1 MEMDSLKGKNILL
14 GVGGGIAAYK
24 ACELLRRLTDAEAN
38 VHVVLTSAAQK
49 FVTALT
55 FQSLSQNPVH
65 TDLFNL
71 TEEAEMSHIK
81 LADEADLVLIAPATA
96 DLIAKA
102 ACGMAGD
109 LLTTA
114 LLVTRAPVILAPSMN
129 VNMWEKEIVQQNI
142 RTLKERGCQIIE
154 PDEGYLACGWEGKGR
169 LADPAGIV
177 QAVVDRLKVRQLP
190 GKKKSLQGKKILI
203 NAGPTREFIDPVRF
217 ISNPSSGKMGYAL
230 AEAAEQRGAE
240 VTLVSGPVALS
251 APAGVRRVEVETAE
265 EMFRA
270 CEQNFKTCDIFIASA
285 AVGDY
290 RAETP
295 LKQKLK
301 KGATKISL
309 QLKSNPDIL
318 KTLSL
323 AKKNGQV
330 VVGFAAETENLLENS
345 RKKLKEKRLDL
356 IIANEISPS
365 NTGFQSDDN
374 EVVLIYPEGI
384 KKLPRLSKQEIAVEL
399 WDFIER
405 ELLRDH

>member
-1 MEMDSLKGKNILL
+1 M